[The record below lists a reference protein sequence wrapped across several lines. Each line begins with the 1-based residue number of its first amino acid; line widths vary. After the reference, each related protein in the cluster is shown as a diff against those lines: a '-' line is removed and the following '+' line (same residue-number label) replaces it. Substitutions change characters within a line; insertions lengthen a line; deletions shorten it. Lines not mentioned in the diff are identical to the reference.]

1 MSLPKPRE
9 ERTAAGVLTMFFAV
23 VFFTCI
29 DSSAKWLTLAGLP
42 VMQVVF
48 ARYCGHFVY
57 AALVY
62 MPQEG
67 LSAFRSR
74 APLKQVL
81 RSSFL
86 FGSTVCNFFAL
97 QSLPITVT
105 TTITFAGPIV
115 VTLLAIPILGEK
127 VGLRRIAAVCTGFVG
142 VLVVMQPWGA
152 EFHPAMLFSLA
163 ALAIASLYFIMTRM
177 LAGVETIATQQP
189 WSSGIASVVLAP
201 FAVSVWV
208 WPEGRAE
215 WLVMCLIGGFGM
227 ASFFVFLASA
237 PFVYVEQFGLS
248 PTGFSVAFA
257 LNAIGFFTASQL
269 ASWLGAKM
277 GMRRLIRR
285 GVTGFTLFTL
295 ALVVVGLTVGT
306 TLPLVVAGLFCA
318 NACLGVVIPTSMV
331 LALARNLPIHQTD
344 FQAGRW
350 RKRSGHLLS
359 EWTIGLVGLGRIG
372 RRVAELLTPFGPKL
386 LASDPN
392 PDLNKVPQAVSLC
405 GLPELLPQADL
416 VSVHL
421 SRSPNEGPLIRRKEL
436 FAMKPGSR
444 PSRDIA
450 STMRV
455 SP

>member
-177 LAGVETIATQQP
+177 LAGVETIATQQL

-201 FAVSVWV
+201 VAASVWV
-208 WPEGRAE
+208 WPDSGTE
-215 WLVMCLIGGFGM
+215 WLVMFLIGGFGM
-227 ASFFVFLASA
+227 TGHVLATIAHRWADASILAPMVYSQIFLAAIAGIVVFATWPTVWTLGGGVIIIGS
-237 PFVYVEQFGLS
+237 GLYIWHRERQKS
-248 PTGFSVAFA
+248 
-257 LNAIGFFTASQL
+257 
-269 ASWLGAKM
+269 
-277 GMRRLIRR
+277 
-285 GVTGFTLFTL
+285 
-295 ALVVVGLTVGT
+295 
-306 TLPLVVAGLFCA
+306 
-318 NACLGVVIPTSMV
+318 GVV
-331 LALARNLPIHQTD
+331 
-344 FQAGRW
+344 
-350 RKRSGHLLS
+350 
-359 EWTIGLVGLGRIG
+359 
-372 RRVAELLTPFGPKL
+372 RRDTR
-386 LASDPN
+386 
-392 PDLNKVPQAVSLC
+392 VP
-405 GLPELLPQADL
+405 
-416 VSVHL
+416 
-421 SRSPNEGPLIRRKEL
+421 
-436 FAMKPGSR
+436 
-444 PSRDIA
+444 
-450 STMRV
+450 
-455 SP
+455 